1 MPWPPEMS
9 ARDVEIAEE
18 RAAIIAEACKIS
30 QDEAEKR
37 TIAIWERRRG
47 KSKAPVH
54 RATDRPQSP

>member
-1 MPWPPEMS
+1 MS

-47 KSKAPVH
+47 KSKASVH
-54 RATDRPQSP
+54 RAADRPQSP